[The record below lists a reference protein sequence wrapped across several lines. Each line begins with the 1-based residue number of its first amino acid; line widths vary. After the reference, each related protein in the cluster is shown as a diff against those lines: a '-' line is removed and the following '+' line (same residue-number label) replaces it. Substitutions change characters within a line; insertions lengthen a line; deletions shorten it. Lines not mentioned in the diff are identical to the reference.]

1 MHIPEIQNTQLH
13 AFQYHST
20 LNPTKPM
27 PISSLP
33 QKRSA
38 LHRRLRQE
46 TFAQKNLPFLSA
58 SSNPG
63 IERRAVVDV
72 GSGGTKVCIADV
84 NTLTNEIVEVLFQTS
99 FSVKYQASL
108 EESEDQAFGEEIQE
122 KGLEV
127 FREINELLASYGV
140 DKKYAIATEA
150 FRKSVNGQKFPERIF
165 AETGI
170 NVQIIPQEQEGI
182 LAFYSALANN
192 PDLVPDDVLAWDIGT
207 GSFQMTIE
215 DEMEMSVFMG
225 DVGSIPFR
233 NYILEIVQGK
243 ELSDDA
249 YIHPMTEEEW
259 AMADSYARSLART
272 AFPNIKEKIKLFEGK
287 VLGIGRLFFNSIKPL
302 AVNADRI
309 TRKDLRSYIR
319 ETLSKTPQELFDD
332 PYATVDLSNA
342 ILVLGF
348 MKALHIHE
356 VCPLDT
362 TSTAGMLTY
371 PEYWV

>member
-1 MHIPEIQNTQLH
+1 
-13 AFQYHST
+13 
-20 LNPTKPM
+20 M

-33 QKRSA
+33 TKRSA
-38 LHRRLRQE
+38 LHRRMRQE

-58 SSNPG
+58 SANPA
-63 IERRAVVDV
+63 IERRAVIDV
-72 GSGGTKVCIADV
+72 GSGGTKVSIADV

-99 FSVKYQASL
+99 FSVKYQTYL
-108 EESEDQAFGEEIQE
+108 EESEDQSFNEEIQE
-122 KGLEV
+122 NGLEI
-127 FREINELLASYGV
+127 FREINELINSYGV
-140 DKKYAIATEA
+140 DRKYAVATEA
-150 FRKSVNGQKFPERIF
+150 FRKSANGKEFSERIF

-170 NVQIIPQEQEGI
+170 QVEIIPQEQEGI
-182 LAFYSALANN
+182 LAFYSALSNN
-192 PDLVPDDVLAWDIGT
+192 PDLIPDDVLAWDIGT

-215 DEMEMSVFMG
+215 DEMKMTVFMG

-243 ELSDDA
+243 KLSDDVF
-249 YIHPMTEEEW
+249 IHPMTVEEW
-259 AMADSYARSLART
+259 ALADSYARSLEIR

-287 VLGIGRLFFNSIKPL
+287 VLGIGRLFFNSIKPI
-302 AVNADRI
+302 AVHADRI

-319 ETLSKTPQELFDD
+319 ETLSKTPEELFEN

-348 MKALHIHE
+348 MKALHSHE

-362 TSTAGMLTY
+362 TTTAGMLTY